1 MPVDRVYTKVEM
13 RPTAELCRQ
22 YFPKYTRGKLTTS
35 SGFECDTLELPWRDN
50 ERNVSCIP
58 EGVYAVV
65 PRHSPKYGNHLHV
78 TGVDGRSLILIH
90 WGNYAASANP
100 RTGTPDIRGCILVGY
115 GYADLDGDGHPEITR
130 SRDAFNALMAAHPDG
145 FELSVVQ

>member
-1 MPVDRVYTKVEM
+1 M

-58 EGVYAVV
+58 EGVYVVV

-78 TGVDGRSLILIH
+78 TGVNGRSLILIH

-115 GYADLDGDGHPEITR
+115 GYADLDGDGYPEITR